1 MRYALEE
8 KSPAASPLELRDY
21 QLKAVLGVRSEFVA
35 GKRAVVLV
43 SPTGSGKSVVASEI
57 IRRAV
62 EKGSTVLWIV
72 HKRNLVHQMSGSLR
86 RVGIEAGVIMAGV
99 ESATN
104 EPVQVGTVQTFS
116 RRLQLDDLERNRF
129 FIKADLVIHDECHRA
144 VSQQHK
150 RILDLYKDKRIL
162 GLTATPCRADGRGL
176 GEVFDSLVDVVDIP
190 ALTDQGFLAP
200 VKYYIPSEPDLAK
213 IRIVRGDY
221 DVKELGKRANQPKLV
236 GDVVDNWLRLAANQP
251 TICFGVNVKHSLAL
265 RDEFRKRGVNA
276 EHLDARSTDDE
287 RDFVFAE
294 IERGRVQVVTNVGLF
309 QEGLD
314 IPCVCCAVIARPT
327 KSMGLYRQ
335 MAGRALRPQIG
346 KVATIIDHGGVVAE
360 HGFLDEPI
368 EWSLD
373 GTKQAWNKPKREKA
387 VKQPVVCSVCGYAF
401 SGRSVC
407 PECGSPVKTLA
418 KAVEVVESDLVEAKR
433 SNRKDTE
440 IDKRRFFG
448 MAQWQARDK
457 GYKDGWASWQ
467 YRNRY
472 GVWPNK
478 YRNVSPIQPDEGFK
492 NWLKHLAIKR
502 AKGKK

>member
-1 MRYALEE
+1 M
-8 KSPAASPLELRDY
+8 
-21 QLKAVLGVRSEFVA
+21 VL
-35 GKRAVVLV
+35 
-43 SPTGSGKSVVASEI
+43 PTGGGKSVIMSEI
-57 IRRAV
+57 IRLAV
-62 EKGSTVLWIV
+62 AKGSTVCWLV
-72 HKRNLVHQMSGSLR
+72 HRRNLVHQMQETLNR
-86 RVGIEAGVIMAGV
+86 FGIKAGVIMAGV
-99 ESATN
+99 ESATD
-104 EPVQVGTVQTFS
+104 EPVQIGTIQTFA
-116 RRLQLDDLERNRF
+116 RRLMLDDLERNRF
-129 FIKADLVIHDECHRA
+129 FIKADLVMVDESHR
-144 VSQQHK
+144 VCSQQYRK
-150 RILDLYKDKRIL
+150 IL
-162 GLTATPCRADGRGL
+162 GLYKEKRIVGCTATPCRADGRGL
-176 GEVFDSLVDVVDIP
+176 GEVFDAIVDVVGIP
-190 ALTDQGFLAP
+190 ELTEQGFLAP
-200 VKYYIPSEPDLAK
+200 VKYYVPSDPDLAK

-221 DVKELGKRANQPKLV
+221 DVKELGKKVNQPKLV

-251 TICFGVNVKHSLAL
+251 TICFGVNVKHSIAL
-265 RDEFRKRGVNA
+265 RDEFRKHGVNA

-335 MAGRALRPQIG
+335 MCGRALRPQIG
-346 KVATIIDHGGVVAE
+346 KTAIIIDHGGVVAE

-373 GTKQAWNKPKREKA
+373 GNQQAWNKPKKKNA
-387 VKQPVVCSVCGYAF
+387 TKQPVVCSVCGYAF
-401 SGRSVC
+401 EGRSVC

-418 KAVEVVESDLVEAKR
+418 KAVEAIESDLVEAKR
-433 SNRKDTE
+433 ANRKDTE
-440 IDKRRFFG
+440 IDKRRFYG
-448 MAQWQARDK
+448 MAQWQSRAK

-478 YRNVSPIQPDEGFK
+478 YRNVSPIPPDEGFK